1 MNTLTLAAS
10 LSLAIGI
17 AVPSLAITSL
27 TVSGLVQASEPQLVN
42 KQLTDA
48 LSNPLREQA
57 NLERDKYRHPG
68 ETLSFFGVKPTDTV
82 VELWPGGRW
91 YAEILAPY
99 LAKEGHYVAAN
110 FDANP
115 PAEVDSPAYRIRL
128 GKALDAWLKTHRDS
142 LGQALSVP
150 FDPPRLSELG
160 APNSADVVLTFRNLH
175 NWAKAG
181 ALEQVFDSA
190 YQVLKQGGTF
200 GVVEHRANPGMD
212 LSSGYMAQDEVI
224 ALAEKAGFTLVD
236 TSEINANTKDS
247 KDHPKGVWTLP
258 PNLRLGE
265 QDKAKYLAIGESDRM
280 TLKFI
285 KKPK

>member
-1 MNTLTLAAS
+1 MKTFTLAVSIA
-10 LSLAIGI
+10 LAIGLP
-17 AVPSLAITSL
+17 ATSLAHTEQPEQSQP
-27 TVSGLVQASEPQLVN
+27 TQSHLVN
-42 KQLTDA
+42 QQITDA
-48 LSNPLREQA
+48 LSNPLREPA
-57 NLERDKYRHPG
+57 NLERDKYRHPA
-68 ETLSFFGVKPTDTV
+68 ETLSFFGIKPTDTV

-115 PAEVDSPAYRIRL
+115 PAEVESPAYRIRL
-128 GKALDAWLKTHRDS
+128 GKALDAWLQTHSDTLGKASS
-142 LGQALSVP
+142 LS
-150 FDPPRLSELG
+150 FEPPRLSELG
-160 APNSADVVLTFRNLH
+160 AANSADAVLTFRNLH

-181 ALEQVFDSA
+181 VLEQVFDSA
-190 YQVLKQGGTF
+190 YQVLKPGGTF

-212 LSSGYMAQDEVI
+212 LSTGYMVQDEVI
-224 ALAEKAGFTLVD
+224 ALAEKAGFTLVAA
-236 TSEINANTKDS
+236 SEINANAKDT

-258 PNLRLGE
+258 PSLRLGE
-265 QDKAKYLAIGESDRM
+265 QDKDKYLAMGESDRM